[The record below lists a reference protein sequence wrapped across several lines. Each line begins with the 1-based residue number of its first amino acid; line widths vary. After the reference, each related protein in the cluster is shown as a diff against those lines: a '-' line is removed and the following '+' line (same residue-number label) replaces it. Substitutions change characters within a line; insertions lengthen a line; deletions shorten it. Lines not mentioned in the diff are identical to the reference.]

1 MKANTLI
8 WRGCQ
13 SGHCWMYRDICMSIC
28 IYALTHTPEWTY
40 TPWAHID
47 TYISVIRLAY
57 RSVVHSC
64 LIEVTYFDGNCCI
77 SNGCLSKTEVID
89 SNRSSP
95 MRKCNPLTFFF
106 FFCSLFDQIVSNCA
120 HAYCRFYFRC
130 CKVCTF
136 SLKYILSDRKKNL

>member
-1 MKANTLI
+1 MMKANTLI

-106 FFCSLFDQIVSNCA
+106 FFLLSV
-120 HAYCRFYFRC
+120 R
-130 CKVCTF
+130 
-136 SLKYILSDRKKNL
+136 SDREQLCACVLPFLLQVLQSLHVFFEIHSFW